1 MNIIR
6 LSIQKIFNRKNQ
18 VFAYELLFKDGSDRD
33 TSLSDSV
40 KGTSQLVMSSITSPE
55 LDKLLGKRSLGFVN
69 VDESTLTKGIL
80 DVLDKDRFILNIHED
95 IKLDDNIINKIIQY
109 KKRGFM
115 LSLERFDSSA
125 NMINKFRQL
134 FNFIDII
141 KMDVVLSHPENLE
154 KVVKKFEG
162 TRVQLLA
169 QNIETKEDYKKF
181 QELGFH
187 LFQGY
192 YLDRPEV
199 IEIIGPKEAAQ
210 FVILQLIKIIKED
223 TSANEKLELFLKKQ
237 ADLSYKLIQFFNN
250 SEKLNVKVE
259 SLTQVINLMGRQKL
273 LRWLMLYLYS
283 ELSRNPASK
292 TLLDLAIKRA
302 ESMEAEASVQ
312 NKDKAY
318 LAGMFSLL
326 SSIFETNIKELMNH
340 INMDSDI
347 TSLVLE
353 KKGIFAGSLMRA
365 EQAEKEYL
373 RKIMI
378 ANFDKLYTT
387 DLVNTLECGG
397 IEIDK
402 DKIGESKAKS

>member
-1 MNIIR
+1 MNLIH
-6 LSIQKIFNRKNQ
+6 LSKQKIFNRKNE
-18 VFAYELLFKDGSDRD
+18 VFAYELLFKDSSDRQ
-33 TSLSDSV
+33 TGLADSV
-40 KGTSQLVMSSITSPE
+40 KGTSKLIMSSITSPE
-55 LDKLLGKRSLGFVN
+55 LDRLLGKNTLGFVN
-69 VDESTLTKGIL
+69 IDEQTLTKGIL
-80 DVLDKDRFILNIHED
+80 DILDKDRFVLNILED
-95 IKLDDNIINKIIQY
+95 IKLNDTIINKIIQY

-125 NMINKFRQL
+125 EMINKFRQL

-141 KMDVVLSHPENLE
+141 KMDIALSLPENLE

-169 QNIETKEDYKKF
+169 QNIETKEDYKKC
-181 QELGFH
+181 QDLGFH

-192 YLDRPEV
+192 YLDRPEE
-199 IEIIGPKEAAQ
+199 IEIVGPKEAAQ

-223 TSANEKLELFLKKQ
+223 NTANEKLELFLKKQ
-237 ADLSYKLIQFFNN
+237 ADLSFKLIQFFNS
-250 SEKLNVKVE
+250 SEKLNTRVE

-273 LRWLMLYLYS
+273 LRWLLVYLYS
-283 ELSRNPASK
+283 ELSQNPASK

-302 ESMEAEASVQ
+302 ESMEAEASPK

-326 SSIFETNIKELMNH
+326 GSIFETNIKDLMTH
-340 INMDSDI
+340 INMDTDI
-347 TSLVLE
+347 TALILH

-378 ANFDKLYTT
+378 DNFDKLYTT

-397 IEIDK
+397 IAIDK
-402 DKIGESKAKS
+402 NKI

>member
-1 MNIIR
+1 MNIVR

-18 VFAYELLFKDGSDRD
+18 VFAYELLFKDGDDRD
-33 TSLSDSV
+33 TGLSDSV
-40 KGTSQLVMSSITSPE
+40 KGTSQLVMSTITSSE
-55 LDKLLGKRSLGFVN
+55 LDKLLGKHGLGFVN
-69 VDESTLTKGIL
+69 VDEFTLSKGIL

-115 LSLERFDSSA
+115 ISLERFDSSA
-125 NMINKFRQL
+125 EMINKFKRL

-141 KMDVVLSHPENLE
+141 KMDVALSHPENLE
-154 KVVKKFEG
+154 KVMKKFED
-162 TRVQLLA
+162 TRIQLLA
-169 QNIETKEDYKKF
+169 QNIETKEDYQKC
-181 QELGFH
+181 QEQGFH

-223 TSANEKLELFLKKQ
+223 NTANEKLEHFLKKQ

-302 ESMEAEASVQ
+302 ESMEAEASPQ

-326 SSIFETNIKELMNH
+326 GSIFETNIKELMKH
-340 INMDSDI
+340 ISMDSDI
-347 TSLVLE
+347 TSLVID

-402 DKIGESKAKS
+402 NKIGGNK

>member
-1 MNIIR
+1 MNIIN
-6 LSIQKIFNRKNQ
+6 LSVQKIFNKKHQ
-18 VFAYELLFKDGSDRD
+18 VFAYELLFKDSSNRD
-33 TSLSDSV
+33 TGLSDSV
-40 KGTSQLVMSSITSPE
+40 RGTSQLIMSSITSPE
-55 LDKLLGKRSLGFVN
+55 LDKLLGKKSLGFVN
-69 VDESTLTKGIL
+69 IDEFTLTKGIL
-80 DVLDKDRFILNIHED
+80 DVLDKDRFVLNIHED
-95 IKLDDNIINKIIQY
+95 IKLDETIVNKIIQY

-125 NMINKFRQL
+125 AMINKFKQL

-141 KMDVVLSHPENLE
+141 KMDVALSQPENLE
-154 KVVKKFEG
+154 KVMKKFEG
-162 TRVQLLA
+162 TRIQLLA
-169 QNIETKEDYKKF
+169 QNIETKEDYKKC
-181 QELGFH
+181 QDLGFH

-192 YLDRPEV
+192 YLDRPDV
-199 IEIIGPKEAAQ
+199 IEIVGPKEAAQ
-210 FVILQLIKIIKED
+210 FIILQLIKIIKED
-223 TSANEKLELFLKKQ
+223 NTANEKLEHFLKKQ

-283 ELSRNPASK
+283 ELSKNPASK
-292 TLLDLAIKRA
+292 TLLELAIKRA
-302 ESMEAEASVQ
+302 ESMEADASPQ

-326 SSIFETNIKELMNH
+326 SSIFETNIRELMNH

-347 TSLVLE
+347 TSLVLD

-397 IEIDK
+397 IPIDK
-402 DKIGESKAKS
+402 NKIGDKK

>member
-1 MNIIR
+1 MNIMR
-6 LSIQKIFNRKNQ
+6 LSKQKIFNQKHD
-18 VFAYELLFKDGSDRD
+18 VFAYELLFKDMSDRFAG
-33 TSLSDSV
+33 LSDSV
-40 KGTSQLVMSSITSPE
+40 KETSQLIMSTITNPE
-55 LDKLLGKRSLGFVN
+55 LDKLLGKKALVFIN
-69 VDESTLTKGIL
+69 IDEATLAKGIL
-80 DVLDKDRFILNIHED
+80 DILDKDRFVLNILED
-95 IKLDDNIINKIIQY
+95 IRLDPTTLNKIIQY

-115 LSLERFDSSA
+115 ISLERFDSSA
-125 NMINKFRQL
+125 EMLHKFRQL

-141 KMDVVLSHPENLE
+141 KMDIALSLPENLE
-154 KVVKKFEG
+154 KIIKKFEG
-162 TRVQLLA
+162 TRIRLLA
-169 QNIETKEDYKKF
+169 QNIESKEDYRKC
-181 QELGFH
+181 QELGFEF
-187 LFQGY
+187 FQGY

-199 IEIIGPKEAAQ
+199 IEIVGPKEAAQ

-223 TSANEKLELFLKKQ
+223 NTANEKLELFLKKQ
-237 ADLSYKLIQFFNN
+237 ADLSFKLIQFFNN
-250 SEKLNVKVE
+250 SEKLNTKVE
-259 SLTQVINLMGRQKL
+259 SLPQVINLMGRQKL
-273 LRWLMLYLYS
+273 LRWLIVYLYS

-302 ESMEAEASVQ
+302 ESMEAEASDK

-326 SSIFETNIKELMNH
+326 GSIFETNIKELMAH

-347 TSLVLE
+347 TALILH

-387 DLVNTLECGG
+387 DLVNTLEGGG

-402 DKIGESKAKS
+402 DKI

>member
-1 MNIIR
+1 MNIMH
-6 LSIQKIFNRKNQ
+6 LSKQKIFNRKNE
-18 VFAYELLFKDGSDRD
+18 VFAYELLFKDGSNRY
-33 TSLSDSV
+33 TGLSDSV
-40 KGTSQLVMSSITSPE
+40 KETSRLIMSSITSPE
-55 LDKLLGKRSLGFVN
+55 LDKLLGKSTLAFIN
-69 VDESTLTKGIL
+69 IDEKTLTKGIL
-80 DVLDKDRFILNIHED
+80 DILDKDRFVLNILED
-95 IKLDDNIINKIIQY
+95 IKLDDIILNKIIQY

-125 NMINKFRQL
+125 EMLHKFRQL

-141 KMDVVLSHPENLE
+141 KMDIALSQPENLE
-154 KVVKKFEG
+154 KVIKKFEG
-162 TRVQLLA
+162 TRIQLLA
-169 QNIETKEDYKKF
+169 QNIESKEDYKKC
-181 QELGFH
+181 QELGFG

-192 YLDRPEV
+192 YLDRPDE
-199 IEIIGPKEAAQ
+199 IEIVGPKEAAQ

-223 TSANEKLELFLKKQ
+223 NTANEKLELFLKKQ
-237 ADLSYKLIQFFNN
+237 ADLSFKLIQFFNN
-250 SEKLNVKVE
+250 SEKLNTKVE

-273 LRWLMLYLYS
+273 LRWLMVYLYS

-302 ESMEAEASVQ
+302 ESMEAEASEK

-326 SSIFETNIKELMNH
+326 SSIFETNIKELMTH

-347 TSLVLE
+347 TSLILQ

-387 DLVNTLECGG
+387 DLVNTLEGGG

-402 DKIGESKAKS
+402 DKI

>member
-1 MNIIR
+1 MNIIN
-6 LSIQKIFNRKNQ
+6 LSVQKIFNKKHQ
-18 VFAYELLFKDGSDRD
+18 IFAYELLFKDSSNRD
-33 TSLSDSV
+33 TGLSDSV
-40 KGTSQLVMSSITSPE
+40 RGTSQLIMSSITSPE
-55 LDKLLGKRSLGFVN
+55 LDKLLGKKSLGFVN
-69 VDESTLTKGIL
+69 IDEFTLTKGIL
-80 DVLDKDRFILNIHED
+80 DVLDKDRFVLNIHED
-95 IKLDDNIINKIIQY
+95 IKLDETIVNKIIQY

-125 NMINKFRQL
+125 AMINKFKQL

-141 KMDVVLSHPENLE
+141 KMDVALSQPENLE
-154 KVVKKFEG
+154 KVMKKFEG
-162 TRVQLLA
+162 TRIQLLA
-169 QNIETKEDYKKF
+169 QNIETKEDYKKC
-181 QELGFH
+181 QDLGFH

-192 YLDRPEV
+192 YLDRPDV

-210 FVILQLIKIIKED
+210 FIILQLIKIIKED
-223 TSANEKLELFLKKQ
+223 NTANEKLEHFLKKQ

-283 ELSRNPASK
+283 ELSKNPASK
-292 TLLDLAIKRA
+292 TLLELAIKRA
-302 ESMEAEASVQ
+302 ESMEADASPQ

-326 SSIFETNIKELMNH
+326 SSIFETNIRELMNH

-347 TSLVLE
+347 TSLVLD

-397 IEIDK
+397 IPIDK
-402 DKIGESKAKS
+402 NKIGDKK

>member
-1 MNIIR
+1 MNIVR
-6 LSIQKIFNRKNQ
+6 LSIQKIFNRKNEI
-18 VFAYELLFKDGSDRD
+18 FAYELLFKDSSDRD
-33 TSLSDSV
+33 TGLSDSV
-40 KGTSQLVMSSITSPE
+40 KGTSQLIMSSITSPE

-69 VDESTLTKGIL
+69 IDEFTLTKGIL
-80 DVLDKDRFILNIHED
+80 DVLDKDRFVLNIHED

-125 NMINKFRQL
+125 DMINKFVRL

-141 KMDVVLSHPENLE
+141 KMDVVLSQPENLE
-154 KVVKKFEG
+154 KVMKKFEG
-162 TRVQLLA
+162 SRIQLLA
-169 QNIETKEDYKKF
+169 QNIETKEDYKKY

-192 YLDRPEV
+192 YLDRPQV
-199 IEIIGPKEAAQ
+199 IEIVGPKEAAQ

-223 TSANEKLELFLKKQ
+223 NTANEQLELFLKQQ
-237 ADLSYKLIQFFNN
+237 ADLSFKLIQFFNN
-250 SEKLNVKVE
+250 SEKLNTKVE

-273 LRWLMLYLYS
+273 LRWLMVYLYS
-283 ELSRNPASK
+283 ELSRNLASK

-302 ESMEAEASVQ
+302 ESMEAEASQ
-312 NKDKAY
+312 KNKDKAY

-326 SSIFETNIKELMNH
+326 GSIFETNIKELMNH
-340 INMDSDI
+340 IKMDSDI

-402 DKIGESKAKS
+402 DKI

>member
-6 LSIQKIFNRKNQ
+6 LSIQKIFNRKNE
-18 VFAYELLFKDGSDRD
+18 VFAYELLFKDCSDKD
-33 TSLSDSV
+33 TGLSDSV
-40 KGTSQLVMSSITSPE
+40 KGTSQLIMSSITSPE

-69 VDESTLTKGIL
+69 IDEVTLTKGIL
-80 DVLDKDRFILNIHED
+80 DVLDKDRFVLNILEN
-95 IKLDDNIINKIIQY
+95 IKLNDNIINKIIQY
-109 KKRGFM
+109 KKRGF
-115 LSLERFDSSA
+115 LVSLERFDSSA
-125 NMINKFRQL
+125 DMINKFVRL

-141 KMDVVLSHPENLE
+141 KMDVALSEPENLE
-154 KVVKKFEG
+154 KVMKKFDG
-162 TRVQLLA
+162 NHIQLLA
-169 QNIETKEDYKKF
+169 QNIETKEDYKKYH
-181 QELGFH
+181 ELGFT

-192 YLDRPEV
+192 YLDRPDV
-199 IEIIGPKEAAQ
+199 IEIVEPKEAAQ
-210 FVILQLIKIIKED
+210 FVILQLIKIVKDD
-223 TSANEKLELFLKKQ
+223 TADNEQLEIFLKKQ
-237 ADLSYKLIQFFNN
+237 VDLSFKLIQFFNN

-259 SLTQVINLMGRQKL
+259 SIPQVINLMGRQKL
-273 LRWLMLYLYS
+273 LRWLLVYLYS
-283 ELSRNPASK
+283 ELSKNLASK
-292 TLLDLAIKRA
+292 TLLELAIKRA
-302 ESMEAEASVQ
+302 ESMEADAAVK

-326 SSIFETNIKELMNH
+326 SSIFETNIKELMHH

-402 DKIGESKAKS
+402 NKI

>member
-6 LSIQKIFNRKNQ
+6 LSIQKIFNKKNE
-18 VFAYELLFKDGSDRD
+18 VFAYELLFKDSSDRE
-33 TSLSDSV
+33 TGLSDSV
-40 KGTSQLVMSSITSPE
+40 KGTSQLIMSSITSPE

-69 VDESTLTKGIL
+69 IDETVLTKGIL
-80 DVLDKDRFILNIHED
+80 DVLDKDRFVLNIHEN
-95 IKLDDNIINKIIQY
+95 IKLDDDIINKIIQY

-125 NMINKFRQL
+125 DMINKFARL

-141 KMDVVLSHPENLE
+141 KMDVALSHPENLQ
-154 KVVKKFEG
+154 KVMKKFEG
-162 TRVQLLA
+162 TRIQLLA
-169 QNIETKEDYKKF
+169 QNIETKEDYKKC
-181 QELGFH
+181 QEQGFN

-192 YLDRPEV
+192 HLDRPEV
-199 IEIIGPKEAAQ
+199 IEIVGPKEAAQ
-210 FVILQLIKIIKED
+210 FVILQLIKIIKD
-223 TSANEKLELFLKKQ
+223 DNTANEKLELFLKQQ
-237 ADLSYKLIQFFNN
+237 ADLSFKLIQFFNT
-250 SEKLNVKVE
+250 SEKLNTKVE

-273 LRWLMLYLYS
+273 LRWLMVYLYS
-283 ELSRNPASK
+283 ELSKNLASK

-302 ESMEAEASVQ
+302 ESMEADALPK

-340 INMDSDI
+340 IQMDNDI
-347 TSLVLE
+347 TSLVLDR
-353 KKGIFAGSLMRA
+353 KGIFAGSLMRA

-378 ANFDKLYTT
+378 ANFDKLDTT

-397 IEIDK
+397 VEIDK
-402 DKIGESKAKS
+402 DKI

>member
-1 MNIIR
+1 MNIIHI
-6 LSIQKIFNRKNQ
+6 SIQKIFTRKKE

-33 TSLSDSV
+33 TGLSDSV
-40 KGTSQLVMSSITSPE
+40 RGTSQLIMSSITSSE

-69 VDESTLTKGIL
+69 INEQVLSKGIL
-80 DVLDKDRFILNIHED
+80 DVLDKDRFVLNID
-95 IKLDDNIINKIIQY
+95 DNIKLDDEIINKIIQY
-109 KKRGFM
+109 KKRGFKI
-115 LSLERFDSSA
+115 SLERFDSSA
-125 NMINKFRQL
+125 EMINKFSRL

-141 KMDVVLSHPENLE
+141 KMDVALSHPENLE
-154 KVVKKFEG
+154 KVMKKFEA
-162 TRVQLLA
+162 TRIQLLA
-169 QNIETKEDYKKF
+169 QNIETKEDYQKC
-181 QELGFH
+181 QEQGFH

-192 YLDRPEV
+192 YLDRPEI
-199 IEIIGPKEAAQ
+199 IEIVGPKEAAQ
-210 FVILQLIKIIKED
+210 FVILQLIKVIKED
-223 TSANEKLELFLKKQ
+223 NTGNEKLEVFLKKQ
-237 ADLSYKLIQFFNN
+237 ADLSYKLLQFFNN
-250 SEKLNVKVE
+250 SEKLSVKVE

-302 ESMEAEASVQ
+302 ERMEADASPK

-326 SSIFETNIKELMNH
+326 GSIFETNIKELMTH

-373 RKIMI
+373 RQIMI

-402 DKIGESKAKS
+402 NKIG

>member
-1 MNIIR
+1 
-6 LSIQKIFNRKNQ
+6 
-18 VFAYELLFKDGSDRD
+18 
-33 TSLSDSV
+33 
-40 KGTSQLVMSSITSPE
+40 
-55 LDKLLGKRSLGFVN
+55 
-69 VDESTLTKGIL
+69 
-80 DVLDKDRFILNIHED
+80 
-95 IKLDDNIINKIIQY
+95 
-109 KKRGFM
+109 M

-125 NMINKFRQL
+125 EMLHKFRQL

-141 KMDVVLSHPENLE
+141 KMDIALSQPENLE
-154 KVVKKFEG
+154 KVIKKFEG
-162 TRVQLLA
+162 TRIQLLA
-169 QNIETKEDYKKF
+169 QNIESKEDYKKC
-181 QELGFH
+181 QELGFG

-192 YLDRPEV
+192 YLDRPDE
-199 IEIIGPKEAAQ
+199 IEIVGPKEAAQ

-223 TSANEKLELFLKKQ
+223 NTANEKLELFLKKQ
-237 ADLSYKLIQFFNN
+237 ADLSFKLIQFFNN
-250 SEKLNVKVE
+250 SEKLNTKVE

-273 LRWLMLYLYS
+273 LRWLMVYLYS

-302 ESMEAEASVQ
+302 ESMEAEASEK

-326 SSIFETNIKELMNH
+326 SSIFETNIKELMTH

-347 TSLVLE
+347 TSLILQ

-387 DLVNTLECGG
+387 DLVNTLEGGG

-402 DKIGESKAKS
+402 DKI

>member
-6 LSIQKIFNRKNQ
+6 LSIQKIFNRKNE
-18 VFAYELLFKDGSDRD
+18 VFAYELLFKDSSNRD

-40 KGTSQLVMSSITSPE
+40 KGTSQLIMSSITSPE
-55 LDKLLGKRSLGFVN
+55 LDKLLGKRSLGFIN
-69 VDESTLTKGIL
+69 IDEHVLTKGIL
-80 DVLDKDRFILNIHED
+80 DILDKDRFVLNIHED
-95 IKLDDNIINKIIQY
+95 IKLNDNIINKIIQY

-125 NMINKFRQL
+125 EMINKFVRL

-141 KMDVVLSHPENLE
+141 KMDVALSEPENLE
-154 KVVKKFEG
+154 KVMKKLEG
-162 TRVQLLA
+162 TRIQLLA
-169 QNIETKEDYKKF
+169 QNIETKEDYKKY
-181 QELGFH
+181 QELGFQ

-192 YLDRPEV
+192 YLDRPSV
-199 IEIIGPKEAAQ
+199 IEIVGPKEAAQ
-210 FVILQLIKIIKED
+210 FIILQLIKIIKED
-223 TSANEKLELFLKKQ
+223 NTANEHLELFLKQQ
-237 ADLSYKLIQFFNN
+237 ADLSFKLIQFFNN
-250 SEKLNVKVE
+250 TEKLNTKVE

-273 LRWLMLYLYS
+273 LRWLMVYLYS

-292 TLLDLAIKRA
+292 TLLELAIKRA
-302 ESMEAEASVQ
+302 ERMEAEAAPK

-326 SSIFETNIKELMNH
+326 GSIFETNVKELMTH
-340 INMDSDI
+340 IQMDSDI
-347 TSLVLE
+347 TALILE

-402 DKIGESKAKS
+402 NKI

>member
-6 LSIQKIFNRKNQ
+6 LSIQKIFNKKKE
-18 VFAYELLFKDGSDRD
+18 VFAYELLFKDSSDRD
-33 TSLSDSV
+33 TDLADTI
-40 KGTSQLVMSSITSPE
+40 KGTAQLIISSITSPE
-55 LDKLLGKRSLGFVN
+55 LDKLLGKHSLGFVN
-69 VDESTLTKGIL
+69 IDEVVLTKGIL
-80 DVLDKDRFILNIHED
+80 DVLDKDRFVLNIHEN
-95 IKLDDNIINKIIQY
+95 IKLDDDIINKIIQY

-125 NMINKFRQL
+125 DMINKFVRL

-141 KMDVVLSHPENLE
+141 KMDVALSQPENLE
-154 KVVKKFEG
+154 KVMKKFEG

-169 QNIETKEDYKKF
+169 QNIETKEDYKKC
-181 QELGFH
+181 QEQGFS

-192 YLDRPEV
+192 YLDRPQT
-199 IEIIGPKEAAQ
+199 IEIVGPKEAAQ
-210 FVILQLIKIIKED
+210 FVILQLIKIIKD
-223 TSANEKLELFLKKQ
+223 DNTANEKLEIFLKQQ
-237 ADLSYKLIQFFNN
+237 ADLSFKLIQ
-250 SEKLNVKVE
+250 

-273 LRWLMLYLYS
+273 LRWLMVYLYS
-283 ELSRNPASK
+283 ELSRNIASK

-302 ESMEAEASVQ
+302 ESMEADASPK

-326 SSIFETNIKELMNH
+326 GSIFETNIKELMTH

-353 KKGIFAGSLMRA
+353 RKGIFAGSLMRA

-378 ANFDKLYTT
+378 ANFDKLDTT

-402 DKIGESKAKS
+402 DKIGESK

>member
-6 LSIQKIFNRKNQ
+6 LSIQKIFNKKND
-18 VFAYELLFKDGSDRD
+18 VFAYALIFKDSSDKD
-33 TSLSDSV
+33 TGLCDSV
-40 KGTSQLVMSSITSPE
+40 RGTSQLIMSSITSQE
-55 LDKLLGKRSLGFVN
+55 LDRLLGKHSLGFVN
-69 VDESTLTKGIL
+69 IDETVLTKGIL
-80 DVLDKDRFILNIHED
+80 DVLDKDRFVLNIHEN
-95 IKLDDNIINKIIQY
+95 IKLDDDIINKIIQY

-115 LSLERFDSSA
+115 VSLERFDSSA
-125 NMINKFRQL
+125 DMINKFARL

-141 KMDVVLSHPENLE
+141 KMDVALSQPENLE
-154 KVVKKFEG
+154 KVMKKFEG

-169 QNIETKEDYKKF
+169 QNIETKEDYKKC
-181 QELGFH
+181 QEQGFN

-192 YLDRPEV
+192 YLDRPQV
-199 IEIIGPKEAAQ
+199 IEIVGPKEAAQ

-223 TSANEKLELFLKKQ
+223 NTANEKLELFLKQQ
-237 ADLSYKLIQFFNN
+237 ADLSFKLIQFFNT
-250 SEKLNVKVE
+250 SEKLPTKIE

-273 LRWLMLYLYS
+273 LRWLMVYLYS
-283 ELSRNPASK
+283 ELSKNTASK

-302 ESMEAEASVQ
+302 ENMEADASPR

-326 SSIFETNIKELMNH
+326 GSIFETNIRELMLH

-347 TSLVLE
+347 TSLILDR
-353 KKGIFAGSLMRA
+353 KGIFAGSLMRA

-378 ANFDKLYTT
+378 ANFDKLDTT

-397 IEIDK
+397 VEINK
-402 DKIGESKAKS
+402 DKIGESKLK

>member
-1 MNIIR
+1 MNIIH
-6 LSIQKIFNRKNQ
+6 LSIQKIFNKKKE
-18 VFAYELLFKDGSDRD
+18 VFAYELLFKDGSDRE
-33 TSLSDSV
+33 TGLADSV
-40 KGTSQLVMSSITSPE
+40 RGTSQLIMSSITSPE

-69 VDESTLTKGIL
+69 IDEHVLTKGIL
-80 DVLDKDRFILNIHED
+80 DVLDKDRFVLNIDEN
-95 IKLDDNIINKIIQY
+95 IRLDDDIINKIIQY

-115 LSLERFDSSA
+115 VSLERFDSSA
-125 NMINKFRQL
+125 HMINKFSRL

-141 KMDVVLSHPENLE
+141 KMDVALSHPENLE
-154 KVVKKFEG
+154 KVMKKFET
-162 TRVQLLA
+162 TRIQLLA
-169 QNIETKEDYKKF
+169 QNIETKEDYQKC
-181 QELGFH
+181 QEQGFH

-199 IEIIGPKEAAQ
+199 IEIVGPKEAAQ

-223 TSANEKLELFLKKQ
+223 NTANEKLEQFLKKQ

-283 ELSRNPASK
+283 ELSKNPASK
-292 TLLDLAIKRA
+292 TLLELAIKRA
-302 ESMEAEASVQ
+302 ESMEADASPQ

-326 SSIFETNIKELMNH
+326 GSIFETNVRELMNH

-353 KKGIFAGSLMRA
+353 RKGIFAGSLMRA

-373 RKIMI
+373 RQIMI

-402 DKIGESKAKS
+402 NKIGGNK

>member
-1 MNIIR
+1 MNLIH
-6 LSIQKIFNRKNQ
+6 LSKQKIFNRKNE
-18 VFAYELLFKDGSDRD
+18 VFAYELLFKEGSNSY
-33 TSLSDSV
+33 TGLSNSV
-40 KGTSQLVMSSITSPE
+40 KETSQLIMSSISSPE
-55 LDKLLGKRSLGFVN
+55 LDRLLGKKSLGFVN
-69 VDESTLTKGIL
+69 IDETTLTKGIL
-80 DVLDKDRFILNIHED
+80 DILDKDRFVLNILED
-95 IKLDDNIINKIIQY
+95 IKLDDAIINKIIQY

-125 NMINKFRQL
+125 EMLNKFRRL
-134 FNFIDII
+134 FSFIDII
-141 KMDVVLSHPENLE
+141 KMDIALSIPENLE
-154 KVVKKFEG
+154 KVVKKFDG
-162 TRVQLLA
+162 TRMQLLA
-169 QNIETKEDYKKF
+169 QNIETKEDYKKC

-199 IEIIGPKEAAQ
+199 IEIVGPKEAAQ

-223 TSANEKLELFLKKQ
+223 DSANEKLEFFLKKQ
-237 ADLSYKLIQFFNN
+237 ADLSFKLIQFFNT
-250 SEKLNVKVE
+250 SEKVNVKVE

-273 LRWLMLYLYS
+273 LRWLMVYLYS
-283 ELSRNPASK
+283 ELTRNPASK

-302 ESMEAEASVQ
+302 ESMEAEASEK

-326 SSIFETNIKELMNH
+326 GSIFETDIKDLITH

-347 TSLVLE
+347 TSLILE
-353 KKGIFAGSLMRA
+353 RKGIFAGSLMRA

-387 DLVNTLECGG
+387 DLVNTLEGGG

-402 DKIGESKAKS
+402 NQI

>member
-1 MNIIR
+1 MNLIH
-6 LSIQKIFNRKNQ
+6 LSKQKIFNRKNE
-18 VFAYELLFKDGSDRD
+18 VFAYELLFKDGSDSY
-33 TSLSDSV
+33 TGLSNSV
-40 KGTSQLVMSSITSPE
+40 KETSQLIMSSITSPE
-55 LDKLLGKRSLGFVN
+55 LDRLLGKKSLGFVN
-69 VDESTLTKGIL
+69 IDETTLTKGIL
-80 DVLDKDRFILNIHED
+80 DILDKDRFVLNILED
-95 IKLDDNIINKIIQY
+95 IKLDDAIINKIIQY

-125 NMINKFRQL
+125 EMLHKFKRL
-134 FNFIDII
+134 FSFIDII
-141 KMDVVLSHPENLE
+141 KMDIALSVPENLE

-162 TRVQLLA
+162 TRMRLLA
-169 QNIETKEDYKKF
+169 QNIETKEDYKRC

-199 IEIIGPKEAAQ
+199 IEIVGPKEAAQ

-223 TSANEKLELFLKKQ
+223 DSANEKLELFLKKQ
-237 ADLSYKLIQFFNN
+237 ADLSFKLIQFFNT
-250 SEKLNVKVE
+250 SEKVNVKVE

-273 LRWLMLYLYS
+273 LRWLMVYLYS
-283 ELSRNPASK
+283 ELTRNPASK

-302 ESMEAEASVQ
+302 ESMEAEASEK

-326 SSIFETNIKELMNH
+326 GSIFETNIKDLMTH

-347 TSLVLE
+347 TSLILE

-373 RKIMI
+373 RKIML

-387 DLVNTLECGG
+387 DLVNTLEGGG

-402 DKIGESKAKS
+402 NQI

>member
-1 MNIIR
+1 MNLIH
-6 LSIQKIFNRKNQ
+6 LSKQKIFNRKNE
-18 VFAYELLFKDGSDRD
+18 VFAYELLFKEGADSYTG
-33 TSLSDSV
+33 LSNSV
-40 KGTSQLVMSSITSPE
+40 KETSQLIMSSISSPE
-55 LDKLLGKRSLGFVN
+55 LDRLLGKKSLGFVN
-69 VDESTLTKGIL
+69 IDETTLSKGVL
-80 DVLDKDRFILNIHED
+80 DILDKDRFVLNILED
-95 IKLDDNIINKIIQY
+95 IRLDDAIINKIIQY

-125 NMINKFRQL
+125 EMLHKFRRL
-134 FNFIDII
+134 FSFIDII
-141 KMDVVLSHPENLE
+141 KMDIALSIPENLE
-154 KVVKKFEG
+154 KVVKKFDG
-162 TRVQLLA
+162 TRMQLLA
-169 QNIETKEDYKKF
+169 QNIETKEDYKKC

-199 IEIIGPKEAAQ
+199 IEIVGPKEAAQ

-223 TSANEKLELFLKKQ
+223 DSANEKLELFLKKQ
-237 ADLSYKLIQFFNN
+237 ADLSFKLIQFFNT
-250 SEKLNVKVE
+250 SEKVNVKVE

-273 LRWLMLYLYS
+273 LRWLMVYLYS
-283 ELSRNPASK
+283 ELTRNPASK

-302 ESMEAEASVQ
+302 ESMEAEASEK

-326 SSIFETNIKELMNH
+326 GSIFETDIKDLMTH

-347 TSLVLE
+347 TSLILE
-353 KKGIFAGSLMRA
+353 RKGIFAGSLMRA

-387 DLVNTLECGG
+387 DLVNTLEGGG

-402 DKIGESKAKS
+402 NQI

>member
-1 MNIIR
+1 MNIVR
-6 LSIQKIFNRKNQ
+6 LSIQKIFNRKHQ
-18 VFAYELLFKDGSDRD
+18 VFAYELLFKDSSDRD
-33 TSLSDSV
+33 TGLSDSV

-55 LDKLLGKRSLGFVN
+55 LDKLLGKRSLGFIDI
-69 VDESTLTKGIL
+69 DELSLTKGIL
-80 DVLDKDRFILNIHED
+80 DVLDKDRFVLNIHEN
-95 IKLDDNIINKIIQY
+95 IKLDDTIINKIIQY

-125 NMINKFRQL
+125 EMINKFKKL

-141 KMDVVLSHPENLE
+141 KMDVVLSQPENLE
-154 KVVKKFEG
+154 KVMKKFAD
-162 TRVQLLA
+162 TRIQLLA
-169 QNIETKEDYKKF
+169 QNIETKEDYKKC
-181 QELGFH
+181 QELGFDF
-187 LFQGY
+187 FQGY

-199 IEIIGPKEAAQ
+199 IEIVGPKEAAQ

-223 TSANEKLELFLKKQ
+223 NTANEKLEHFLKKQ

-302 ESMEAEASVQ
+302 ESMEAEASLQ

-326 SSIFETNIKELMNH
+326 SSIFETNIRELMNH
-340 INMDSDI
+340 ISMDSDI
-347 TSLVLE
+347 TSLVID

-397 IEIDK
+397 IAIDK
-402 DKIGESKAKS
+402 NKIGENK

>member
-6 LSIQKIFNRKNQ
+6 LTIQKIFNKKKEI
-18 VFAYELLFKDGSDRD
+18 FAYELLFKDSSDRE
-33 TSLSDSV
+33 TGLSDSV
-40 KGTSQLVMSSITSPE
+40 RGTSQLIMSTITSPE
-55 LDKLLGKRSLGFVN
+55 LDKLLGRRSLGFVDI
-69 VDESTLTKGIL
+69 DELVLSKGIL
-80 DVLDKDRFILNIHED
+80 DVLDKDRFVLNIHEN

-115 LSLERFDSSA
+115 VSLERFDSSA
-125 NMINKFRQL
+125 DMINKFVRL

-141 KMDVVLSHPENLE
+141 KMDVALSEPENLE
-154 KVVKKFEG
+154 KVMKKFEG

-169 QNIETKEDYKKF
+169 QNIETKEDYAKC
-181 QELGFH
+181 QELGFT

-192 YLDRPEV
+192 YLDKPQV
-199 IEIIGPKEAAQ
+199 IEIVGPKEAAQ
-210 FVILQLIKIIKED
+210 FVILQLIKIIKD
-223 TSANEKLELFLKKQ
+223 DNTANEKLELFLKQQ
-237 ADLSYKLIQFFNN
+237 ADLSFKLIQFFNT
-250 SEKLNVKVE
+250 SEKLNTKVE

-273 LRWLMLYLYS
+273 LRWLMVYLYS
-283 ELSRNPASK
+283 ELSRNIASK

-302 ESMEAEASVQ
+302 ESMEAEASPK

-326 SSIFETNIKELMNH
+326 SSIFETNIKELMTH

-347 TSLVLE
+347 TSLVLD

-373 RKIMI
+373 RKIML
-378 ANFDKLYTT
+378 ANFDKLDTT

-402 DKIGESKAKS
+402 NKI

>member
-1 MNIIR
+1 MNIIH
-6 LSIQKIFNRKNQ
+6 LSVQKIFNNKQ
-18 VFAYELLFKDGSDRD
+18 QIFAYELLFKDSSNRD
-33 TSLSDSV
+33 TGLADSV
-40 KGTSQLVMSSITSPE
+40 RCTSQLIMSSITSPE

-69 VDESTLTKGIL
+69 IDEFTLTKGIL
-80 DVLDKDRFILNIHED
+80 DVLDKDRFVLNIHED
-95 IKLDDNIINKIIQY
+95 IKLNDTIINKIIQY

-125 NMINKFRQL
+125 AMINKFKQL

-141 KMDVVLSHPENLE
+141 KMDVALSQPENLE
-154 KVVKKFEG
+154 KVMKKFEG
-162 TRVQLLA
+162 TRIQLLA
-169 QNIETKEDYKKF
+169 QNIETKEDYKKC

-192 YLDRPEV
+192 YLDRPDV

-210 FVILQLIKIIKED
+210 FIILQLIKIIKED
-223 TSANEKLELFLKKQ
+223 NTANEKLEHFLKKQ

-283 ELSRNPASK
+283 ELSKNPASK
-292 TLLDLAIKRA
+292 TLLELAIKRA
-302 ESMEAEASVQ
+302 ESMEAEASAQ

-326 SSIFETNIKELMNH
+326 SSIFETNIRDLMNH

-347 TSLVLE
+347 TSLILD

-397 IEIDK
+397 IPIDK
-402 DKIGESKAKS
+402 NKIGDKK

>member
-6 LSIQKIFNRKNQ
+6 LSIQKIFNRKNE
-18 VFAYELLFKDGSDRD
+18 VFAYELLFKDGFDKD
-33 TSLSDSV
+33 TRLSDSIR
-40 KGTSQLVMSSITSPE
+40 GTSKLIMSSITSSE

-69 VDESTLTKGIL
+69 IDELILTKGIL
-80 DVLDKDRFILNIHED
+80 DVLDKDRFVLNIQED
-95 IKLDDNIINKIIQY
+95 IKLDDEIINKIIQY

-115 LSLERFDSSA
+115 VSLERFDSSA
-125 NMINKFRQL
+125 NMINKFKRL

-141 KMDVVLSHPENLE
+141 KMDVVLSQPENLE

-162 TRVQLLA
+162 TRIQLLA
-169 QNIETKEDYKKF
+169 QNIETKEDYKKY

-199 IEIIGPKEAAQ
+199 IEIVGPKEAAQ
-210 FVILQLIKIIKED
+210 FVILQLIKIIKD
-223 TSANEKLELFLKKQ
+223 DNTANEKLELFLKKQ
-237 ADLSYKLIQFFNN
+237 ADLSFKLIQFFNN
-250 SEKLNVKVE
+250 SEKLNTKVE

-273 LRWLMLYLYS
+273 LRWLTVYLYS
-283 ELSRNPASK
+283 ELSKNIASK

-302 ESMEAEASVQ
+302 ESMEAEAAPK

-326 SSIFETNIKELMNH
+326 GSIFETNIKDLMNH
-340 INMDSDI
+340 IQMDSDI

-387 DLVNTLECGG
+387 DLVTTLECGG

-402 DKIGESKAKS
+402 NQI

>member
-1 MNIIR
+1 MNIMR
-6 LSIQKIFNRKNQ
+6 LSKQKIFNRKHE
-18 VFAYELLFKDGSDRD
+18 VFAYELLFKDGSDRYAA
-33 TSLSDSV
+33 LSDSV
-40 KGTSQLVMSSITSPE
+40 KETSQLIMSSITNPE
-55 LDKLLGKRSLGFVN
+55 LDKLLGKNPLVFIN
-69 VDESTLTKGIL
+69 IDEATLTKGIL
-80 DVLDKDRFILNIHED
+80 DILDKDRFVLNILEN
-95 IKLDDNIINKIIQY
+95 IKLDTTVLNKIIQY

-125 NMINKFRQL
+125 EMLHKFRQL

-141 KMDVVLSHPENLE
+141 KMDIALSLPENLE
-154 KVVKKFEG
+154 KIIKKFEG
-162 TRVQLLA
+162 TRIKLLA
-169 QNIETKEDYKKF
+169 QNIETKEDYRRC
-181 QELGFH
+181 QDLGFE

-192 YLDRPEV
+192 YLDRPEE
-199 IEIIGPKEAAQ
+199 IEIVGPKEAAQ

-223 TSANEKLELFLKKQ
+223 NTANEKLELFLKKQ
-237 ADLSYKLIQFFNN
+237 ADLSFKLIQFFNN
-250 SEKLNVKVE
+250 SEKLNTKVE
-259 SLTQVINLMGRQKL
+259 SLPQVINLMGRQKL
-273 LRWLMLYLYS
+273 LRWLIVYLYS

-302 ESMEAEASVQ
+302 ESMEAEASDK

-326 SSIFETNIKELMNH
+326 GSIFETNIKELMAH

-347 TSLVLE
+347 TALILH

-387 DLVNTLECGG
+387 DLVNTLEGGG

-402 DKIGESKAKS
+402 DKI

>member
-6 LSIQKIFNRKNQ
+6 LSKQKIFNQKNE
-18 VFAYELLFKDGSDRD
+18 VFAYELLFKDGYDKE
-33 TSLSDSV
+33 TGLTDSV
-40 KGTSQLVMSSITSPE
+40 KGASQLIMSSITSPE
-55 LDKLLGKRSLGFVN
+55 LDRLMGKNSLGFVN
-69 VDESTLTKGIL
+69 IDQSTITKGIL
-80 DVLDKDRFILNIHED
+80 DVLDKDRFVLNILEN

-125 NMINKFRQL
+125 QMIHKFRRL

-141 KMDVVLSHPENLE
+141 KMDIALSVPENLE
-154 KVVKKFEG
+154 KVVKKFKG
-162 TRVQLLA
+162 TRIRLLA
-169 QNIETKEDYKKF
+169 QNIETNEDYKRC

-187 LFQGY
+187 FFQGY

-199 IEIIGPKEAAQ
+199 IEIVGPKEAAQ

-223 TSANEKLELFLKKQ
+223 NANNEQLELFLKKQ
-237 ADLSYKLIQFFNN
+237 ADLSFKLIQFFNN
-250 SEKLNVKVE
+250 TEKLNIKVE
-259 SLTQVINLMGRQKL
+259 SLPQVINLMGRQKL
-273 LRWLMLYLYS
+273 LRWLLVYLYS

-292 TLLDLAIKRA
+292 TLLELAIKRA
-302 ESMEAEASVQ
+302 ERMEAEASPR
-312 NKDKAY
+312 NKEKAY

-326 SSIFETNIKELMNH
+326 GSIFETNIKELMHH
-340 INMDSDI
+340 IHMDKDI

-353 KKGIFAGSLMRA
+353 KKGIFAASLMRA

-373 RKIMI
+373 RKIML
-378 ANFDKLYTT
+378 ANFDKLYTS

-402 DKIGESKAKS
+402 NKI

>member
-6 LSIQKIFNRKNQ
+6 LTIQKIFNKKKEI
-18 VFAYELLFKDGSDRD
+18 FAYELLFKDSSDRE
-33 TSLSDSV
+33 TGLSDSV
-40 KGTSQLVMSSITSPE
+40 RGTAQLIMSTITSPE
-55 LDKLLGKRSLGFVN
+55 LDKLLGKRSLGFVDI
-69 VDESTLTKGIL
+69 DELVLSKGIL
-80 DVLDKDRFILNIHED
+80 DVLDKDRFVLNIHEN

-115 LSLERFDSSA
+115 VSLERFDSSA
-125 NMINKFRQL
+125 DMINKFVRL

-141 KMDVVLSHPENLE
+141 KMDVALSEPENLK
-154 KVVKKFEG
+154 KVMKKFEG

-169 QNIETKEDYKKF
+169 QNIETKEDYAKC
-181 QELGFH
+181 QELGFT

-192 YLDRPEV
+192 YLDKPQV
-199 IEIIGPKEAAQ
+199 IELVGPKEAAQ
-210 FVILQLIKIIKED
+210 FVILQLIKIIKD
-223 TSANEKLELFLKKQ
+223 DNTANEKLEIFLKQQ
-237 ADLSYKLIQFFNN
+237 ADLSFKLIQFFNT
-250 SEKLNVKVE
+250 SEKLNTKVE

-273 LRWLMLYLYS
+273 LRWLMVYLYS
-283 ELSRNPASK
+283 ELSRNIASK

-302 ESMEAEASVQ
+302 ESMEAEASLK

-326 SSIFETNIKELMNH
+326 GSIFETNIKDLMTH

-347 TSLVLE
+347 TSLVLDR
-353 KKGIFAGSLMRA
+353 KGIFAGSLMRA

-373 RKIMI
+373 RKIML
-378 ANFDKLYTT
+378 ANFDKLDTT

-402 DKIGESKAKS
+402 NKI